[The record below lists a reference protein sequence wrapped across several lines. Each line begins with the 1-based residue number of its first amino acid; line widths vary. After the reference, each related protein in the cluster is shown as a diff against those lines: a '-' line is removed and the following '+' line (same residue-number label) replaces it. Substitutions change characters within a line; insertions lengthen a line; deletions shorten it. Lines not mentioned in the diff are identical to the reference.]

1 MALCRYRDRD
11 GVTRRVKAYGPS
23 KPKAKAAL
31 DEKLERRGR
40 RGTEVLGPE
49 KTVAQL
55 AEAWFLTMDKSPGTR
70 DTYRMVLDT
79 HILPKL
85 GKVRLWEVS
94 PGRVEGFLNDVR
106 TGHTKTVETP
116 RGTYKRKVGGP
127 GAVPSC
133 RTVLRLM
140 FAMAVRHDAIPV
152 NPVTDLIRA
161 TGPVRQARAL
171 SLEEFTR
178 LRANVETWS
187 NDGRMGPRRSKDLID
202 KVDLLIATGVR
213 PGELLA
219 FRWADVELRMV
230 PPTIEVTGTV
240 RRTSVSG
247 LHRQGFP
254 KSVTSARVI
263 PLPGFAAAMLA
274 RRHLANDPEKNP
286 LGLVFPSR
294 AGTVIDPGNFRRQWT
309 AARGEEFGWVTP
321 SSFRKTVATL
331 IERETDSV
339 RASRQLGH
347 SSDTVT
353 RKHYIERSK
362 AVPDSTD
369 LLERFGGRLRDVYS
383 VTDGDTG

>member
-1 MALCRYRDRD
+1 
-11 GVTRRVKAYGPS
+11 
-23 KPKAKAAL
+23 
-31 DEKLERRGR
+31 
-40 RGTEVLGPE
+40 
-49 KTVAQL
+49 
-55 AEAWFLTMDKSPGTR
+55 
-70 DTYRMVLDT
+70 
-79 HILPKL
+79 
-85 GKVRLWEVS
+85 
-94 PGRVEGFLNDVR
+94 
-106 TGHTKTVETP
+106 
-116 RGTYKRKVGGP
+116 
-127 GAVPSC
+127 
-133 RTVLRLM
+133 
-140 FAMAVRHDAIPV
+140 
-152 NPVTDLIRA
+152 
-161 TGPVRQARAL
+161 
-171 SLEEFTR
+171 
-178 LRANVETWS
+178 
-187 NDGRMGPRRSKDLID
+187 
-202 KVDLLIATGVR
+202 
-213 PGELLA
+213 
-219 FRWADVELRMV
+219 MV